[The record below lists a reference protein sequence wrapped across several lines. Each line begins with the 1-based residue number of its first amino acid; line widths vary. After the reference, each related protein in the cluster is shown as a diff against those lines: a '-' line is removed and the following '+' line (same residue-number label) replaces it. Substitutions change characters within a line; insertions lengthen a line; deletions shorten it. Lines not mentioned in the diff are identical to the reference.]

1 MESQV
6 LTAMEGDVRYARS
19 GEATIAYRA
28 LGGEQPVDI
37 VFLGGLLNHVE
48 VVLEEPGLARF
59 FGRMTNFARVILM
72 DRRGSGLS
80 DPLPDGFTLADEAED
95 VTAVLDAVGTDRAVI
110 QGYTGGAQLAVQ
122 FASLHPERCRAL
134 VFYAPILR
142 TLATEGYEWASDPE
156 ERESRFN
163 SLVDAWGTGSNL
175 PLVAESLADD
185 ARVRAWLGRLERV
198 SLSPGALRRMVAY
211 QATLDVRD
219 QLAEINVPS
228 LVVHRTD
235 DLLIDVRHSRYLA
248 EHLPGA
254 QLVELPGR
262 DNLPSAGDTEA
273 IVGEIE
279 EFLTGGRRGGQRAML
294 TVLFTDI
301 VDSTGHAARLGD
313 SRWRDLLAAQER
325 AIREVLA
332 RFNGQEVKT
341 IGDAFLVVF
350 DGAPSTALRCARAV
364 VECVKPLGIELR
376 AGLHTGECEIVG
388 DDVGGMAVHI
398 AARVAALAEPGEILA
413 SGTAYGTVVGSG
425 LEFEFRGDHELRG
438 VPGKWPVF
446 VLQS

>member
-1 MESQV
+1 MESHV
-6 LTAMEGDVRYARS
+6 LTAREGDVRYAHS
-19 GEATIAYRA
+19 GDATIAYRV
-28 LGGEQPVDI
+28 LGSGAPIDV

-59 FGRMTNFARVILM
+59 FERMTSFANVILM

-80 DPLPDGFTLADEAED
+80 DPLPDGFTLEQEAED
-95 VTAVLDAVGTDRAVI
+95 VTAVLDTLGIERAVI
-110 QGYTGGAQLAVQ
+110 QGYTGGAQLVVQ
-122 FASLHPERCRAL
+122 FASAHPERCRAL
-134 VFYAPILR
+134 IFYAPILR
-142 TLATEGYEWASDPE
+142 TLAAPGYEWASEPE

-163 SLVDAWGTGSNL
+163 RLLEAWGTGSNL
-175 PLVAESLADD
+175 HVVAESLADD
-185 ARVRAWLGRLERV
+185 SRVRAWLGRLERV

-211 QATLDVRD
+211 QTDLDVRD
-219 QLAEINVPS
+219 LLPEINVPS
-228 LVVHRTD
+228 LAIHRTD
-235 DLLIDVRHSRYLA
+235 DQLIDVRHSRYLV

-273 IVGEIE
+273 LVGEME
-279 EFLTGGRRGGQRAML
+279 EFLTGGRREGQRAML

-313 SRWRDLLAAQER
+313 SRWRDLLYAQER
-325 AIREVLA
+325 AVREVLA

-350 DGAPSTALRCARAV
+350 DGAPSSALRCARAV
-364 VECVKPLGIELR
+364 VDAVRPLGIELR

-398 AARVAALAEPGEILA
+398 AARVAALAKPGEILA

-425 LEFEFRGDHELRG
+425 LDFEWRGDHDLKG

-446 VLQS
+446 LLTS

>member
-28 LGGEQPVDI
+28 LGAEQPVDI
-37 VFLGGLLNHVE
+37 VFVGGLLNHVE

-80 DPLPDGFTLADEAED
+80 DPLPDGFTLEEEAED
-95 VTAVLDAVGTDRAVI
+95 VTAVLDAVGIDRAVI

-142 TLATEGYEWASDPE
+142 TLAAPGYEWASDPA

-163 SLVDAWGTGSNL
+163 TLTEAWGTGSNL
-175 PLVAESLADD
+175 PVVAESLADD

-211 QATLDVRD
+211 QAELDVRE
-219 QLAEINVPS
+219 LLSEINVPS

-235 DLLIDVRHSRYLA
+235 DQLIDVRHSRYLA

-254 QLVELPGR
+254 RLVELPGR

-273 IVGEIE
+273 LVGEVE

-325 AIREVLA
+325 AVREVLS

-364 VECVKPLGIELR
+364 VECVRPLGIELR

-398 AARVAALAEPGEILA
+398 AARVAALAKPGEILA

-425 LEFEFRGDHELRG
+425 LEFEFRGDHELKG

-446 VLQS
+446 VLTS